1 MRSIARILCPFP
13 LLFLCLAPP
22 IHGEEAP
29 TADDPVVAPVVTA
42 PASERDLEATITG
55 FGKVETDANSLLAI
69 NVAHNGLVSRVYV
82 HAGEAVAAG
91 APLLDLV
98 PTPAARLT
106 YQQVKTALDLARADL
121 ARTQRLFSEQLA
133 TRDQVDKTQSALKD
147 AEAALQAQTQAGAG
161 SVVEHTTAPFAGTV
175 TTLAAT
181 EGEQL
186 QEGAKALTLAR
197 SDALVV
203 RLGVEPEDAPRLR
216 PGMNVSLVD
225 TFTQATFPGRL
236 AAIDAIINPQTR
248 LVDVST
254 RLGASGDGDAPMI
267 GAIMRGQ
274 IVLARE
280 HVLAVPRDAVLSDAD
295 GAYVFVVRDGK
306 AHRVPVKM
314 GIESSKDVAISGEV
328 KPGEPVVIQG
338 NYELKDGMAVRSV
351 AGGAL

>member
-1 MRSIARILCPFP
+1 MRSVVWILC
-13 LLFLCLAPP
+13 LVLCGTGVVRA
-22 IHGEEAP
+22 EEATP
-29 TADDPVVAPVVTA
+29 AEDAVVAPVVAA

-55 FGKVETDANSLLAI
+55 FGKVETDANSLLAV

-82 HAGEAVAAG
+82 HAGQAVAAG
-91 APLLDLV
+91 ASLLDLV
-98 PTPAARLT
+98 PTPGTRLT
-106 YQQVKTALDLARADL
+106 YEQARTAADLARADL
-121 ARTQRLFSEQLA
+121 ARTRRLFSEQLA
-133 TRDQVDKTQSALKD
+133 TRDQVDKAQSALKD
-147 AEAALQAQTQAGAG
+147 AESALQAQTKAGAG
-161 SVVEHTTAPFAGTV
+161 SALERITAPFAGTV
-175 TTLAAT
+175 TSLAAT

-216 PGMNVSLVD
+216 PGMTVSLVE

-236 AAIDAIINPQTR
+236 AAIDAIIDPQTR
-248 LVDVST
+248 LVDVLA
-254 RLGASGDGDAPMI
+254 RLGPAGDGDAPMI

-280 HVLAVPRDAVLSDAD
+280 HVLAVPRDAVLSDAE

-306 AHRVPVKM
+306 AHRVQVRT